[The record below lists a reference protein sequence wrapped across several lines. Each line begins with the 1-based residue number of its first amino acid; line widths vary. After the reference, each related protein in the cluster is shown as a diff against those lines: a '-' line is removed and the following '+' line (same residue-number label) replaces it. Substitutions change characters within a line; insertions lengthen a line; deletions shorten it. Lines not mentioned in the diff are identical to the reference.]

1 MSTTELLD
9 FFADWSYNRRR
20 NLSKG
25 GNGMDKYPLIT
36 RAENNVE
43 LKKMSTDE
51 LPELCSE
58 IREFLIEKV
67 TENGGHLG
75 SNLGVVELTV
85 ALHRVFDFPND
96 HLIFDVG
103 HQCYTHK
110 ILTGR
115 REGFDKLR
123 RRGGM
128 SGFTKR
134 EESEYDCFGAGH
146 SSTSVSAAIGFAEAE
161 RMNGSDKYTVAVLGD
176 GAFTGGMV
184 HEALNNCRRDLKLI
198 IILNENEMSI
208 SKNTGAFA
216 SLIAKIRASKNYYK
230 NKRRTVKVIKKIP
243 LIGRWLFR
251 LIKKIK
257 QGFKNKL
264 YKSNYF
270 EDLGLYYLGPADGND
285 GVKVERLLR
294 EAKKAS
300 QSTVIHLR
308 TIKGRGYMPAEKDP
322 GAFHSV
328 SPKGTVKEKNFSAKM
343 GEVLTELA
351 TKDEKVCAVTAA
363 MAAGTGLV
371 GFEKAHSDRFFDVG
385 IAEEHALTFC
395 AGLAANGYK
404 PYFAVYSSFLQRGY
418 DNLIHDI
425 ALQNLPVTVL
435 VDRAGISEGDGAT
448 HHGIFDVSFLMQIP
462 NMSVY
467 APASFESLERIMEKT
482 RSIDSPVA
490 VRYANCGDIAE
501 FSDFSPV
508 SDHVYK
514 NFDGECENVIITY
527 GKIVSEA
534 LKAAAEI
541 PSCGVVLVEQL
552 KPAGPICDALEK
564 ILPKGAKNVVFLEE
578 GIKNGGAGMVF
589 SRQLPLPEGCRYIHL
604 GIDDVF
610 DTTLATGNIYSD
622 FGIGKN
628 DIIKAMEY

>member
-1 MSTTELLD
+1 ME
-9 FFADWSYNRRR
+9 
-20 NLSKG
+20 
-25 GNGMDKYPLIT
+25 KYPLIA
-36 RAENNVE
+36 RAEKSDE
-43 LKKMSTDE
+43 LKKMGKDE
-51 LPELCSE
+51 LLPLCSE

-67 TENGGHLG
+67 TEHGGHLG

-103 HQCYTHK
+103 HQSYTHK
-110 ILTGR
+110 LLTGR
-115 REGFDKLR
+115 RAGFDKLR
-123 RRGGM
+123 KRGGM

-161 RMNGSDKYTVAVLGD
+161 RMNGSGKYTVAVLGD
-176 GAFTGGMV
+176 GAFTGGMI
-184 HEALNNCRRDLKLI
+184 HEALNNCRPDLKLI

-216 SLIAKIRASKNYYK
+216 SLIAKIRASKSYYK
-230 NKRRTVKVIKKIP
+230 TKRRTVKVIKKIP
-243 LIGRWLFR
+243 LVGKGLFG

-257 QGFKNKL
+257 QGLKNKL

-285 GVKVERLLR
+285 LTKVERLLN
-294 EAKKAS
+294 EAKNAS

-308 TIKGRGYMPAEKDP
+308 TVKGLGYMPAEKDP

-328 SPKGTVKEKNFSAKM
+328 SPKGSEKVKNFSSKM
-343 GEVLTELA
+343 GDILTELA
-351 TKDEKVCAVTAA
+351 NDDEKVCAVTAA
-363 MAAGTGLV
+363 MASGTGLA
-371 GFEKAHSDRFFDVG
+371 GFSEAHKDRFFDVG

-462 NMSVY
+462 NMSVF
-467 APASFESLERIMEKT
+467 APASFSSLETVMKKT
-482 RSIDSPVA
+482 VNMDSPVA
-490 VRYANCGDIAE
+490 VRYANCGDISV
-501 FSDFSPV
+501 FSEFSPV
-508 SDHVYK
+508 SDFVYK
-514 NFDGECENVIITY
+514 NFENDCETVIITY

-534 LKAAAEI
+534 LAAASLL
-541 PSCGVVLVEQL
+541 PSCGVILIEQL
-552 KPAGPICDALEK
+552 KPAKPVCEAVSK
-564 ILPKGAKNVVFLEE
+564 IIGGAKTVIFLEE

-589 SRQLPLPEGCRYIHL
+589 GQKLLLPDNCRYIHL

-610 DTTLATGNIYSD
+610 DTPLATGNIYSD
-622 FGIGKN
+622 FGIGKS
-628 DIIKAMEY
+628 DIINAIKNK

>member
-1 MSTTELLD
+1 ME
-9 FFADWSYNRRR
+9 
-20 NLSKG
+20 
-25 GNGMDKYPLIT
+25 KYPLIA
-36 RAENNVE
+36 RAENIDE
-43 LKKMSTDE
+43 LKKMNKNE

-67 TENGGHLG
+67 TENGGHLA

-115 REGFDKLR
+115 RKGFDKLR
-123 RRGGM
+123 HRGGM

-134 EESEYDCFGAGH
+134 EESKYDCFGAGH

-161 RMNGSDKYTVAVLGD
+161 RINGSDKYTVAVLGD

-184 HEALNNCRRDLKLI
+184 HEALNNCRPDLKLI

-216 SLIAKIRASKNYYK
+216 TLIAKIRASKNYYK

-243 LIGRWLFR
+243 LIGKGLFG

-257 QGFKNKL
+257 QGIKNKL
-264 YKSNYF
+264 YRSNYF

-285 GVKVERLLR
+285 GAKVERLLR
-294 EAKKAS
+294 EAKNAS

-308 TIKGRGYMPAEKDP
+308 TVKGRGYMPAEKDP
-322 GAFHSV
+322 GSFHSI
-328 SPKGTVKEKNFSAKM
+328 SPKGAAKVKNFSAKM
-343 GEVLTELA
+343 GEVITDLA
-351 TKDEKVCAVTAA
+351 SENEKVCAVTAA
-363 MAAGTGLV
+363 MAAGTGLN
-371 GFEKAHSDRFFDVG
+371 GFEKAHTDRFFDVG

-462 NMSVY
+462 NISVF
-467 APASFESLERIMEKT
+467 APASFGSLESIMKKT
-482 RSIDSPVA
+482 LSMNSPVA
-490 VRYANCGDIAE
+490 VRYANCGDNVD
-501 FSDFSPV
+501 FSGFSPV
-508 SDHVYK
+508 DDHVYR
-514 NFDGECENVIITY
+514 NYEGERETVIITY

-541 PSCGVVLVEQL
+541 PSCGVILVEQL
-552 KPAGPICDALEK
+552 KPAKPICD
-564 ILPKGAKNVVFLEE
+564 ILSGMLKGAKRVVFLEE

-589 SRQLPLPEGCRYIHL
+589 SKEISLPDGCSYAHL

-610 DTTLATGNIYSD
+610 DTPLATGNIYSD
-622 FGIGKN
+622 FGIGKD
-628 DIIKAMEY
+628 DIIKAVQ

>member
-1 MSTTELLD
+1 ME
-9 FFADWSYNRRR
+9 
-20 NLSKG
+20 
-25 GNGMDKYPLIT
+25 KYPLIA
-36 RAENNVE
+36 RAENSTE
-43 LKKMSTDE
+43 LKKMGKDE

-85 ALHRVFDFPND
+85 ALHRIFDFPND

-103 HQCYTHK
+103 HQSYTHK

-115 REGFDKLR
+115 RGGFDKLR
-123 RRGGM
+123 KRGGM

-134 EESEYDCFGAGH
+134 EESEFDCFGAGH

-161 RMNGSDKYTVAVLGD
+161 RMNGSDRYTVAVLGD

-184 HEALNNCRRDLKLI
+184 HEALNNCRPDLKLI
-198 IILNENEMSI
+198 IVLNENEMSI

-216 SLIAKIRASKNYYK
+216 SLIAKIRASKSYYK
-230 NKRRTVKVIKKIP
+230 TKRRTVKFIKRIP
-243 LIGRWLFR
+243 LIGKGLFA

-257 QGFKNKL
+257 QGFKNRL

-285 GVKVERLLR
+285 MTKVERLLS
-294 EAKKAS
+294 EAKNAS

-308 TIKGRGYMPAEKDP
+308 TVKGRGYMPAENDP
-322 GAFHSV
+322 GSFHSV
-328 SPKGTVKEKNFSAKM
+328 SPKGTENVKNFSSKM

-351 TKDEKVCAVTAA
+351 SGNEKVCAVTAA
-363 MAAGTGLV
+363 MASGTGLV
-371 GFEKAHSDRFFDVG
+371 GFEKSHPDRFFDVG

-395 AGLAANGYK
+395 AGLASNGYK

-425 ALQNLPVTVL
+425 ALQNLSVTVL

-462 NMSVY
+462 NMSVF
-467 APASFESLERIMEKT
+467 APASFESLEKIMNKT
-482 RSIDSPVA
+482 LDMASPVA
-490 VRYANCGDIAE
+490 VRYANCGDISE
-501 FSDFSPV
+501 FSAFSPV
-508 SDHVYK
+508 SDFVYK
-514 NFDGECENVIITY
+514 NFEGECETVIITY

-534 LKAAAEI
+534 VKAANELS
-541 PSCGVVLVEQL
+541 SCGVILVEQL
-552 KPAGPICDALEK
+552 KPIKPICEILSD
-564 ILPKGAKNVVFLEE
+564 ILPKCVKNVVFLEE

-589 SRQLPLPEGCRYIHL
+589 ESEINLPDGARYIHL

-610 DTTLATGNIYSD
+610 DTQLATGNIYSD
-622 FGIGKN
+622 FGIGCDDLLK
-628 DIIKAMEY
+628 IISDK

>member
-1 MSTTELLD
+1 ME
-9 FFADWSYNRRR
+9 
-20 NLSKG
+20 
-25 GNGMDKYPLIT
+25 KYPLIA
-36 RAENNVE
+36 RAENIDE
-43 LKKMSTDE
+43 LKKMDKDE

-67 TENGGHLG
+67 TENGGHLA

-115 REGFDKLR
+115 RGGFDKLR
-123 RRGGM
+123 KRGGM

-134 EESEYDCFGAGH
+134 SESDYDCFGAGH

-161 RMNGSDKYTVAVLGD
+161 RMNGSNKYTVAVLGD

-243 LIGRWLFR
+243 LIGKGLFG

-257 QGFKNKL
+257 QGVKNKL

-285 GVKVERLLR
+285 GAKVERLLR
-294 EAKKAS
+294 EAKNAS

-308 TIKGRGYMPAEKDP
+308 TVKGRGYMPAEKDP
-322 GAFHSV
+322 GSFHSV
-328 SPKGTVKEKNFSAKM
+328 SPKGAANEKNFSAKM
-343 GEVLTELA
+343 GQVLTELA
-351 TKDEKVCAVTAA
+351 SEDDKVCAVTAA
-363 MAAGTGLV
+363 MAAGTGLTE
-371 GFEKAHSDRFFDVG
+371 FEKAHPDRFFDVG

-435 VDRAGISEGDGAT
+435 VDRAGISAGDGAT

-462 NMSVY
+462 NMSVF
-467 APASFESLERIMEKT
+467 APASFSSLESIMEET
-482 RSIDSPVA
+482 LTMDSPVA
-490 VRYANCGDIAE
+490 VRYANCGDNVE
-501 FSDFSPV
+501 FSGFSKV
-508 SDHVYK
+508 ADRVYK
-514 NFDGECENVIITY
+514 NYEGERENVIITY
-527 GKIVSEA
+527 GKIASEA
-534 LKAAAEI
+534 VKAASEI
-541 PSCGVVLVEQL
+541 PSCGVIIVEQL
-552 KPAGPICDALEK
+552 KPAKPVCDVLSGV
-564 ILPKGAKNVVFLEE
+564 LKGAKRVVFLEE

-589 SRQLPLPEGCRYIHL
+589 SKEISLPDGCSYIHL

-610 DTTLATGNIYSD
+610 DTPLATGNIYSD
-622 FGIGKN
+622 FGIGKE
-628 DIIKAMEY
+628 DIIKAMER

>member
-1 MSTTELLD
+1 ME
-9 FFADWSYNRRR
+9 
-20 NLSKG
+20 
-25 GNGMDKYPLIT
+25 KYPLIA
-36 RAENNVE
+36 RAEDRDA
-43 LKKMSTDE
+43 LKKMNKDE
-51 LPELCSE
+51 LLPLCSE

-103 HQCYTHK
+103 HQSYTHK

-115 REGFDKLR
+115 RGGFDKLR
-123 RRGGM
+123 QRGGM

-134 EESEYDCFGAGH
+134 EESEFDCFGAGH

-230 NKRRTVKVIKKIP
+230 NKRRTVKIIKKIP
-243 LIGRWLFR
+243 LIGKGLFA
-251 LIKKIK
+251 LIKRIK
-257 QGFKNKL
+257 KGFKNKL

-285 GVKVERLLR
+285 MTRVERLLN
-294 EAKKAS
+294 EAKNAS

-308 TIKGRGYMPAEKDP
+308 TVKGRGYMPAEKDP

-328 SPKGTVKEKNFSAKM
+328 SPKGTEKVKNFSSRM

-351 TKDEKVCAVTAA
+351 SENEKICAVTAA
-363 MAAGTGLV
+363 MASGTGLV
-371 GFEKAHSDRFFDVG
+371 GFQKAHSDRFFDVG

-467 APASFESLERIMEKT
+467 APASFESLERIMKDT
-482 RSIDSPVA
+482 QGVQSPVA
-490 VRYANCGDIAE
+490 IRYANCGDIKE
-501 FSDFSPV
+501 FSGFTPISDF
-508 SDHVYK
+508 VYK
-514 NFDGECENVIITY
+514 NFENDCRTVIITY
-527 GKIVSEA
+527 GRIVSEA
-534 LKAAAEI
+534 VKAASKL
-541 PSCGVVLVEQL
+541 PSCGVVLIEQL
-552 KPAGPICDALEK
+552 KPMKPICDVLNS
-564 ILPKGAKNVVFLEE
+564 IIPNGVKNVIFLEE
-578 GIKNGGAGMVF
+578 GIKNGGAGMVLGQDI
-589 SRQLPLPEGCRYIHL
+589 SLPDDCRYIHL

-610 DTTLATGNIYSD
+610 DTPLSTGNIYSD
-622 FGIGKN
+622 FGIGAD
-628 DIIKAMEY
+628 DIIGAINKK

>member
-1 MSTTELLD
+1 
-9 FFADWSYNRRR
+9 
-20 NLSKG
+20 
-25 GNGMDKYPLIT
+25 MDKYPLIT
-36 RAENNVE
+36 KAENNDE
-43 LKKMSTDE
+43 LKKMGKDE
-51 LPELCSE
+51 LLPLCSE
-58 IREFLIEKV
+58 IRELLIEKV
-67 TENGGHLG
+67 TEHGGHLA

-85 ALHRVFDFPND
+85 ALHRIFDFPND

-103 HQCYTHK
+103 HQSYTHK
-110 ILTGR
+110 LLTGR

-123 RRGGM
+123 ERGGM

-134 EESEYDCFGAGH
+134 SESEYDCFGAGH

-161 RMNGSDKYTVAVLGD
+161 RMNGSNNYTVAVLGD

-184 HEALNNCRRDLKLI
+184 HEALNNCRPDLKLI

-216 SLIAKIRASKNYYK
+216 SLIAKIRASKSYYK
-230 NKRRTVKVIKKIP
+230 TKRRTVKVIKKIP
-243 LIGRWLFR
+243 FVGKGLFG

-257 QGFKNKL
+257 QGLKNKL

-285 GVKVERLLR
+285 LTRVERLLR
-294 EAKKAS
+294 EAKNAS

-308 TIKGRGYMPAEKDP
+308 TVKGRGYIPAENDP
-322 GAFHSV
+322 GAFHSI
-328 SPKGTVKEKNFSAKM
+328 SPKGTEKVKNFSSKM
-343 GEVLTELA
+343 GEILTELA
-351 TKDEKVCAVTAA
+351 SEDEKVCAVTAA
-363 MAAGTGLV
+363 MASGTGLV
-371 GFEKAHSDRFFDVG
+371 GFSEAHKDRFFDVG

-395 AGLAANGYK
+395 AGLASNGYK

-462 NMSVY
+462 NTSVF
-467 APASFESLERIMEKT
+467 APASFTSLERIMKKT
-482 RSIDSPVA
+482 LEIDWPVA
-490 VRYANCGDIAE
+490 VRYANCGDISE
-501 FSDFSPV
+501 FSGFVPV
-508 SDHVYK
+508 SDLVYK
-514 NFDGECENVIITY
+514 NFDNEPETVIITY
-527 GKIVSEA
+527 GRIVSEA
-534 LKAAAEI
+534 VKAASELSA
-541 PSCGVVLVEQL
+541 CGVILIEQL
-552 KPAGPICDALEK
+552 KPIRPVCEK
-564 ILPKGAKNVVFLEE
+564 VNGIIPKGVKNVIFLEE

-589 SRQLPLPEGCRYIHL
+589 ESGLSLPNGCRYVHL

-610 DTTLATGNIYSD
+610 DTPKATGNIYSD
-622 FGIGKN
+622 FGIGKD
-628 DIIKAMEY
+628 DIINAVNNT

>member
-1 MSTTELLD
+1 ME
-9 FFADWSYNRRR
+9 
-20 NLSKG
+20 
-25 GNGMDKYPLIT
+25 KYPLIA
-36 RAENNVE
+36 RAENREE
-43 LKKMSTDE
+43 LKKMGKDE
-51 LPELCSE
+51 LFPLCSE

-67 TENGGHLG
+67 TENGGHLA

-103 HQCYTHK
+103 HQSYTHK

-123 RRGGM
+123 KRGGM

-134 EESEYDCFGAGH
+134 EESQFDCFGAGH

-216 SLIAKIRASKNYYK
+216 SLIAKIRASKSYYK
-230 NKRRTVKVIKKIP
+230 NKRRTVKIIKKIP
-243 LIGRWLFR
+243 LIGKGLFA

-257 QGFKNKL
+257 KGFKNKL

-270 EDLGLYYLGPADGND
+270 EDLGLYYLGPVDGND
-285 GVKVERLLR
+285 MARVERLLS
-294 EAKKAS
+294 EAKSAN

-308 TIKGRGYMPAEKDP
+308 TVKGRGYMPAEKDP

-328 SPKGTVKEKNFSAKM
+328 SPKGTEKVKNFSSRM

-351 TKDEKVCAVTAA
+351 SENEKICAVTAA
-363 MAAGTGLV
+363 MASGTGLV
-371 GFEKAHSDRFFDVG
+371 GFEKAHPDRFFDVG

-462 NMSVY
+462 NMSIF
-467 APASFESLERIMEKT
+467 APASFASLERIMMNT
-482 RSIDSPVA
+482 QTSMTPVA
-490 VRYANCGDIAE
+490 VRYSNCGDIKE
-501 FSDFSPV
+501 FSGFAPV
-508 SDHVYK
+508 SDFVYK
-514 NFDGECENVIITY
+514 NFENECETVIITY

-534 LKAAAEI
+534 VKAAKKI
-541 PSCGVVLVEQL
+541 DSCGVILIEQI
-552 KPAGPICDALEK
+552 KPMKPICDVLNG
-564 ILPKGAKNVVFLEE
+564 ILPKNVKNVIFLEE
-578 GIKNGGAGMVF
+578 GIKNGGAGMVLGQEI
-589 SRQLPLPEGCRYIHL
+589 SLPDGCRYIHL

-610 DTTLATGNIYSD
+610 DTPLATGNIYSD
-622 FGIGKN
+622 FGIGAD
-628 DIIKAMEY
+628 DIIGAIKIQKAEDIL

>member
-1 MSTTELLD
+1 ME
-9 FFADWSYNRRR
+9 
-20 NLSKG
+20 
-25 GNGMDKYPLIT
+25 KYPLIA
-36 RAENNVE
+36 RAENSDE
-43 LKKMSTDE
+43 LKKMGKDE
-51 LPELCSE
+51 LLPLCSE

-67 TENGGHLG
+67 TEHGGHLG

-85 ALHRVFDFPND
+85 ALHRVFDFPSD

-110 ILTGR
+110 LLTGR
-115 REGFDKLR
+115 RAGFDRLR
-123 RRGGM
+123 MRGGM

-134 EESEYDCFGAGH
+134 EESNCDCFGAGH

-161 RMNGSDKYTVAVLGD
+161 RMQGSDKYTVAVLGD

-184 HEALNNCRRDLKLI
+184 HEALNNCRPDLKLI

-216 SLIAKIRASKNYYK
+216 SLIAKIRASKSYYK
-230 NKRRTVKVIKKIP
+230 TKRRTVKVIKKIP
-243 LIGRWLFR
+243 FVGKGLFG

-257 QGFKNKL
+257 QGLKNKL

-285 GVKVERLLR
+285 LTKVERLLN
-294 EAKKAS
+294 EAKNAS

-308 TIKGRGYMPAEKDP
+308 TVKGLGYMPAERDP

-328 SPKGTVKEKNFSAKM
+328 MPKGTVKEKNFSSKM
-343 GEVLTELA
+343 GDILTELA
-351 TKDEKVCAVTAA
+351 SENERVCAVTAA
-363 MAAGTGLV
+363 MASGTGLI
-371 GFEKAHSDRFFDVG
+371 GFSEAHKDRFFDVG

-448 HHGIFDVSFLMQIP
+448 HHGIFDVAFLMQIP
-462 NMSVY
+462 NMSVF
-467 APASFESLERIMEKT
+467 APASFSSLERVMRRT
-482 RSIDSPVA
+482 VNMDSPVA

-501 FSDFSPV
+501 FSDFAPV
-508 SDHVYK
+508 SDFVYK
-514 NFDGECENVIITY
+514 NFDGECETVIITY
-527 GKIVSEA
+527 GKIVTEA
-534 LKAAAEI
+534 LAAAEMI
-541 PSCGVVLVEQL
+541 PSCGVVLVERL
-552 KPAGPICDALEK
+552 KPAKPICEILNG
-564 ILPKGAKNVVFLEE
+564 ILPKGVKNVVFLEE

-589 SRQLPLPEGCRYIHL
+589 RGALSLPDGCKYIHL

-610 DTTLATGNIYSD
+610 DTPLATGNIYSD
-622 FGIGKN
+622 FGIGRDDVILTVMKN
-628 DIIKAMEY
+628 

>member
-1 MSTTELLD
+1 ME
-9 FFADWSYNRRR
+9 
-20 NLSKG
+20 
-25 GNGMDKYPLIT
+25 KYPLIA
-36 RAENNVE
+36 RAENNAE
-43 LKKMSTDE
+43 LKKMGKDE

-67 TENGGHLG
+67 TEHGGHLG

-96 HLIFDVG
+96 NLIFDVG

-123 RRGGM
+123 KRGGM

-216 SLIAKIRASKNYYK
+216 SLIAKIRASKSYYK
-230 NKRRTVKVIKKIP
+230 TKRRTVKVIKKIP
-243 LIGRWLFR
+243 LIGKGLFG

-285 GVKVERLLR
+285 MTRVERLLN
-294 EAKKAS
+294 EAKNAS

-308 TIKGRGYMPAEKDP
+308 TVKGRGYMPAEKDP

-328 SPKGTVKEKNFSAKM
+328 SPKGTENVKNFSSKM

-351 TKDEKVCAVTAA
+351 SENSKVCAVTAA
-363 MAAGTGLV
+363 MASGTGLV
-371 GFEKAHSDRFFDVG
+371 GFEKAHPDRFFDVG

-435 VDRAGISEGDGAT
+435 VDRAGISAGDGAT

-462 NMSVY
+462 NMSVF
-467 APASFESLERIMEKT
+467 APASFKSLEAIMKNT
-482 RSIDSPVA
+482 LGMTSPVA
-490 VRYANCGDIAE
+490 VRYANCGDFQE
-501 FSDFSPV
+501 FSGFAPV
-508 SDHVYK
+508 SDFVYK
-514 NFDGECENVIITY
+514 NFENECDTVIITY

-534 LKAAAEI
+534 VKAAETI
-541 PSCGVVLVEQL
+541 PSCGVIIVEQL
-552 KPAGPICDALEK
+552 KPAKPICGVLNS
-564 ILPKGAKNVVFLEE
+564 ILPKGVKNVIFLEE
-578 GIKNGGAGMVF
+578 GIKNGGAGMIF
-589 SRQLPLPEGCRYIHL
+589 GQDISLPDNCRYIHL

-610 DTTLATGNIYSD
+610 DTPLATGNIYSD
-622 FGIGKN
+622 FGIGAD
-628 DIIKAMEY
+628 DIIGAVKSK

>member
-1 MSTTELLD
+1 ME
-9 FFADWSYNRRR
+9 
-20 NLSKG
+20 
-25 GNGMDKYPLIT
+25 KYPLIA
-36 RAENNVE
+36 RAENIDE
-43 LKKMSTDE
+43 LKKMEKDE
-51 LPELCSE
+51 LLPLCSE
-58 IREFLIEKV
+58 IRELIIEKV
-67 TENGGHLG
+67 TENGGHLA

-115 REGFDKLR
+115 RGGFDKLR

-184 HEALNNCRRDLKLI
+184 HEALNNCRRDLRLI

-243 LIGRWLFR
+243 LIGKGLFS

-257 QGFKNKL
+257 QGLKNKL

-285 GVKVERLLR
+285 LTRVERLLN
-294 EAKKAS
+294 EAKNAS

-308 TIKGRGYMPAEKDP
+308 TVKGRGYMPAEKDP

-328 SPKGTVKEKNFSAKM
+328 SPKGTVSEKNFSLKM
-343 GEVLTELA
+343 GEVLTSLA
-351 TKDEKVCAVTAA
+351 TEDEKVCAVTAA
-363 MAAGTGLV
+363 MASGTGLV
-371 GFEKAHSDRFFDVG
+371 EFQVSHPDRFFDVG

-435 VDRAGISEGDGAT
+435 VDRAGISAGDGAT

-462 NMSVY
+462 NMSVF
-467 APASFESLERIMEKT
+467 APASFSSLEGIMEKT
-482 RSIDSPVA
+482 LSISSPVA
-490 VRYANCGDIAE
+490 VRYANCGDIPE
-501 FSDFSPV
+501 FSGFTQISDF
-508 SDHVYK
+508 VYR
-514 NFDGECENVIITY
+514 NFENECKTVIITY

-534 LKAAAEI
+534 VKAASEI
-541 PSCGVVLVEQL
+541 PSCGVVLIEQL
-552 KPAGPICDALEK
+552 KPVKPVCDALTDA
-564 ILPKGAKNVVFLEE
+564 LPKGAKRVIFLEE

-589 SRQLPLPEGCRYIHL
+589 GQNIVLPDGCSYVHI

-610 DTTLATGNIYSD
+610 DTPLATGNIYSD
-622 FGIGKN
+622 FGIGKD
-628 DIIKAMEY
+628 DIIGATADE

>member
-1 MSTTELLD
+1 ME
-9 FFADWSYNRRR
+9 
-20 NLSKG
+20 
-25 GNGMDKYPLIT
+25 KYPLIA
-36 RAENNVE
+36 RAENSAE
-43 LKKMSTDE
+43 LKKMGKDE
-51 LPELCSE
+51 LLPLCSE

-85 ALHRVFDFPND
+85 ALHRIFDFPND

-115 REGFDKLR
+115 RGGFDKLR
-123 RRGGM
+123 KRGGM

-134 EESEYDCFGAGH
+134 GESEYDCFGAGH

-161 RMNGSDKYTVAVLGD
+161 RMNGSDRYTVAVLGD

-184 HEALNNCRRDLKLI
+184 HEALNNCRPDLKLI

-216 SLIAKIRASKNYYK
+216 SLIAKIRASKSYYK
-230 NKRRTVKVIKKIP
+230 TKRRTVKVIKKIP
-243 LIGRWLFR
+243 LIGKWLFG

-257 QGFKNKL
+257 QGLKNKL

-285 GVKVERLLR
+285 LTRVERLLN

-308 TIKGRGYMPAEKDP
+308 TVKGRGYMPAEKDP

-328 SPKGTVKEKNFSAKM
+328 SPKGSEKVKNFSSRM

-351 TKDEKVCAVTAA
+351 NDDEKLCAVTAA
-363 MAAGTGLV
+363 MASGTGLV
-371 GFEKAHSDRFFDVG
+371 GFGEAHKDRFFDVG

-395 AGLAANGYK
+395 AGLASNGYK

-462 NMSVY
+462 NMTVF
-467 APASFESLERIMEKT
+467 APASFASLERIMKRT
-482 RSIDSPVA
+482 LYMDSPVA
-490 VRYANCGDIAE
+490 LRYANCGDISA
-501 FSDFSPV
+501 FSEFSPV
-508 SDHVYK
+508 ADFVYK
-514 NFDGECENVIITY
+514 NFENDCETVIITY

-534 LKAAAEI
+534 VKAANAL
-541 PSCGVVLVEQL
+541 SNCGVVLIEQI
-552 KPAGPICDALEK
+552 KPVKPICEALSSV
-564 ILPKGAKNVVFLEE
+564 LPSGVKSVIFLEE

-589 SRQLPLPEGCRYIHL
+589 GQYLSIPDGCRYIHL

-610 DTTLATGNIYSD
+610 DTPLATGNIYSD
-622 FGIGKN
+622 FGIGADDIVNEIKN
-628 DIIKAMEY
+628 K

>member
-1 MSTTELLD
+1 ME
-9 FFADWSYNRRR
+9 
-20 NLSKG
+20 
-25 GNGMDKYPLIT
+25 KYPLIA
-36 RAENNVE
+36 RAENNDE
-43 LKKMSTDE
+43 LKKMGKDE
-51 LPELCSE
+51 LLPLCSE

-115 REGFDKLR
+115 RDGFDKLR
-123 RRGGM
+123 QRGGM

-134 EESEYDCFGAGH
+134 DESEFDCFGAGH

-176 GAFTGGMV
+176 GAFTGGMI

-216 SLIAKIRASKNYYK
+216 SLIAKIRASKSYYK
-230 NKRRTVKVIKKIP
+230 TKRRTVKVIKKIP
-243 LIGRWLFR
+243 LIGKGLFG

-257 QGFKNKL
+257 QGLKNKL

-285 GVKVERLLR
+285 MTRVERLLD
-294 EAKKAS
+294 EAKNAS

-308 TIKGRGYMPAEKDP
+308 TVKGLGYMPAEKDP

-328 SPKGTVKEKNFSAKM
+328 SPKGTEKVKNFSSKM

-351 TKDEKVCAVTAA
+351 NENEKVCAVTAA
-363 MAAGTGLV
+363 MASGTGLV
-371 GFEKAHSDRFFDVG
+371 GFQKSHPDRFFDVG

-462 NMSVY
+462 NMSVF
-467 APASFESLERIMEKT
+467 APASFESLESIMKKT
-482 RSIDSPVA
+482 VAMPSPVA
-490 VRYANCGDIAE
+490 VRYANCGDIPE
-501 FSDFSPV
+501 FSGFTPV
-508 SDHVYK
+508 SDFVHK

-534 LKAAAEI
+534 VKTAKEI
-541 PSCGVVLVEQL
+541 PSCGVILIEQI
-552 KPAGPICDALEK
+552 KPVKPICDILSDV
-564 ILPKGAKNVVFLEE
+564 LPKGVKNVIFLEE

-589 SRQLPLPEGCRYIHL
+589 GQNLSIPDGCSYIHL
-604 GIDDVF
+604 GIDDIF
-610 DTTLATGNIYSD
+610 DTSLATGNIYSD

-628 DIIKAMEY
+628 DIINALKN

>member
-1 MSTTELLD
+1 
-9 FFADWSYNRRR
+9 
-20 NLSKG
+20 
-25 GNGMDKYPLIT
+25 MDKYPLIT
-36 RAENNVE
+36 RAENNDE
-43 LKKMSTDE
+43 LKKMGKDE

-115 REGFDKLR
+115 RSGFDKLR

-243 LIGRWLFR
+243 LIGRWLFS

-257 QGFKNKL
+257 QGIKNKL
-264 YKSNYF
+264 YRSNYF

-285 GVKVERLLR
+285 GAKVERLLH
-294 EAKKAS
+294 EAKNAS

-308 TIKGRGYMPAEKDP
+308 TVKGRGYMPAEKDP
-322 GAFHSV
+322 GSFHSV

-351 TKDEKVCAVTAA
+351 SEDEKVCAVTAA
-363 MAAGTGLV
+363 MAAGTGLT
-371 GFEKAHSDRFFDVG
+371 GFEKAHPNRFFDVG

-462 NMSVY
+462 NMSVF
-467 APASFESLERIMEKT
+467 APASFVSLERIMKET
-482 RSIDSPVA
+482 ADINSPVA
-490 VRYANCGDIAE
+490 VRYANCGDIKE
-501 FSDFSPV
+501 FSGFDRV
-508 SDHVYK
+508 SDHVYR
-514 NFDGECENVIITY
+514 NFDGERENIIITY
-527 GKIVSEA
+527 GRIVSEA
-534 LKAAAEI
+534 LIAASEL
-541 PSCGVVLVEQL
+541 PSCGVILIEQL
-552 KPAGPICDALEK
+552 KPVKPICDVLNG
-564 ILPKGAKNVVFLEE
+564 ILPKGVRKVIFLEE

-589 SRQLPLPEGCRYIHL
+589 SKEMSLPKGCSYVHL

-610 DTTLATGNIYSD
+610 DTPLATGDVYSD
-622 FGIGKN
+622 FGIGGS
-628 DIIKAMEY
+628 DIVKIVKDQ